1 MFDFL
6 DALNNA
12 CFEYAY
18 KKTAPHTDKWWKVIE
33 RYRIRRLYINKLR
46 CKYYKGFKRG

>member
-12 CFEYAY
+12 CFDYAFE
-18 KKTAPHTDKWWKVIE
+18 KVKPEKRFKLIHG
-33 RYRIRRLYINKLR
+33 YRIRRLYINKLR
-46 CKYYKGFKRG
+46 KKFYKGFKRG